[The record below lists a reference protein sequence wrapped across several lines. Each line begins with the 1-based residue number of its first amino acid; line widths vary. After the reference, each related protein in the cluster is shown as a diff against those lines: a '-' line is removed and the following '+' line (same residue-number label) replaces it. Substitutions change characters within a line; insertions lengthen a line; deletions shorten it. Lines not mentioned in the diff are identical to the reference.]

1 MLENFWTVW
10 TIGTGVV
17 RTLSALRKDVESLR
31 SGRAAALGHAA
42 HLEALDQRMQQ
53 LEILSAVTDD
63 RLEKIE
69 TSLQDAA
76 NATEALARRAGA
88 IFWMALAGCTLSV
101 PALALGVVALVRR

>member
-42 HLEALDQRMQQ
+42 QIEALDQRTRQ
-53 LEILSAVTDD
+53 LEILAGETDD

-69 TSLQDAA
+69 TSLKDAA
-76 NATEALARRAGA
+76 DATEALAERAGT
-88 IFWMALAGCTLSV
+88 IFWMALAGCGLSV
-101 PALALGVVALVRR
+101 PALAVAVVALVRR

>member
-42 HLEALDQRMQQ
+42 QLEALDQRTRQ
-53 LEILSAVTDD
+53 LELLAGDTDD

-69 TSLQDAA
+69 TSIKDAA
-76 NATEALARRAGA
+76 NATEALAQIAGT

-101 PALALGVVALVRR
+101 PALAVALVVLLRR

>member
-31 SGRAAALGHAA
+31 SGRTAALGHAA
-42 HLEALDQRMQQ
+42 QLEALDQRTRQ
-53 LEILSAVTDD
+53 LELLADETDD

-69 TSLQDAA
+69 TSLKDAA
-76 NATEALARRAGA
+76 SATEALAERAGM

-101 PALALGVVALVRR
+101 SALAVALAALLRR